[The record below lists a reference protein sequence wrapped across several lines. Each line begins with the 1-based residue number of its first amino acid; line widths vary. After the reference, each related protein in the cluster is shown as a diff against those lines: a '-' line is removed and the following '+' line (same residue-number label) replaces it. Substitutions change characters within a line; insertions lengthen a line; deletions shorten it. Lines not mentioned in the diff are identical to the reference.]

1 VFRKPETQKGPRGM
15 PENLVSCEC
24 GLVWRLSMIRTSM
37 RDAVLRCSC
46 GRELITWSG
55 PYMYVKVRVQEAA
68 EK

>member
-1 VFRKPETQKGPRGM
+1 M